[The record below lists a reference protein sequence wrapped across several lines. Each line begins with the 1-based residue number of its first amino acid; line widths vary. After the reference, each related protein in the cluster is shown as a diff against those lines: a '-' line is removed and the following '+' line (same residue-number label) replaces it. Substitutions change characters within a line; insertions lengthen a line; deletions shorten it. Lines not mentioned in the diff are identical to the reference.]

1 MYLPSG
7 NDQEYGQDLLTSVH
21 NSDIHTG
28 EKLKLNYPS
37 SQEWLQILCYI
48 YLVEFYNA
56 LKMFL
61 KSLIAWRNDLGR
73 GRGSKINYLK
83 YVKICIEKG

>member
-7 NDQEYGQDLLTSVH
+7 NDQEYGQDLRTSVR

-28 EKLKLNYPS
+28 EKLKLNCPS
-37 SQEWLQILCYI
+37 SQKRLRILCYI

-56 LKMFL
+56 LKNVSEEFNCM
-61 KSLIAWRNDLGR
+61 
-73 GRGSKINYLK
+73 
-83 YVKICIEKG
+83 EK